1 VTTLRIRVKAGARK
15 AGVSRIGDTVV
26 FRVAARAVDG
36 AANEAVR
43 RAVAAWLD
51 VTISAVAIERGRSSP
66 YKTLALAGVDPDV
79 LAAAVSALPSDG
91 DSA

>member
-1 VTTLRIRVKAGARK
+1 MTTLRIRAKAGARK
-15 AGVSRIGDTVV
+15 AGISRLGDTVV
-26 FRVAARAVDG
+26 LRVSARAVDG

-51 VTISAVAIERGRSSP
+51 VAVSAVTIERGVSSP